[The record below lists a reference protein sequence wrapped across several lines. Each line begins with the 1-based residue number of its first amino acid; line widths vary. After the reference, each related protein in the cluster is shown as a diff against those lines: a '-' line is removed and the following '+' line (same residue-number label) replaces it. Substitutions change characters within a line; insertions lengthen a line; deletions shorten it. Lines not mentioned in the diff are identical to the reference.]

1 MTGVSLPR
9 PRAGTDNAEV
19 PLIDNAVYVDGARI
33 ADPTS
38 LDQTFEYLR
47 AKGGLG
53 WIGLLR
59 PTNDE
64 LTTVA
69 DEFGLHRLAVED
81 ARTGHQRAKLER
93 YGDTLFVVLRPAW
106 YEDATETVEFGE
118 LHVFVGRDFVV
129 TVRHGDAPDLS
140 HVRSRLETE
149 PELLAR
155 GAEAVLYAI
164 LDEVVDQYEPV
175 IRGVENDIDEIEDAL
190 FSDTR
195 MALSRRIYELSSE
208 VIAFQRGTQPLA
220 GMLDALQRGGE
231 KYGVDVELQRLL
243 RDVADHVIQVTDR
256 IASFRAILTNALTVN
271 ATIVTQRQTETA
283 LEQNDQVKKI
293 SGWAAILFGPSLV
306 GAIYG
311 MNFDHMPEL
320 HWALGYPFA
329 LALMA
334 ATSLTLWRIF
344 KWRKWM

>member
-1 MTGVSLPR
+1 M
-9 PRAGTDNAEV
+9 

-33 ADPTS
+33 ADPAS

-47 AKGGLG
+47 TTGGLG

-59 PTNDE
+59 PTDDE

-69 DEFGLHRLAVED
+69 EEFGLHPLAVED

-93 YGDTLFVVLRPAW
+93 YEDTLFVVLRPAW

-118 LHVFVGRDFVV
+118 LHVFVGHDFVV

-140 HVRSRLETE
+140 RVRSRMETE
-149 PELLAR
+149 PDLLAR
-155 GAEAVLYAI
+155 GAQAILYAI

-195 MALSRRIYELSSE
+195 MALSRRIYELSGE
-208 VIAFQRGTQPLA
+208 VIAFQRSTQPLA
-220 GMLDALQRGGE
+220 GMLEALQRGE
-231 KYGVDVELQRLL
+231 QKYGIDVELQRLV

-256 IASFRAILTNALTVN
+256 IASFRAILDNALTVN